1 MGFQMTLIEMLEENV
16 SKYPDKTAIIYKDE
30 TFTYRDFGHQSQML
44 ANFLANHGLVKGD
57 RVGLII
63 KKSPEALIS
72 FLGIAMAGGIFYTVD
87 YNQPDDNI
95 HYTIDLTRPA
105 FLIVSAEF
113 KSILK
118 KLESRN
124 LAAKVIVVGDDDNS
138 DYFTWQEAQTFQ
150 ADLRCDIKIDQHD
163 PVYLNFTSGST
174 GKPKG
179 AITTHDNLYWNTK
192 SVVKSFAITPS
203 DIHLCGFPIFT
214 HPDELFM
221 RALYT
226 GGTIV
231 LTDDALPNTIASA
244 VSRHKITCMMA
255 VALIYENLVR
265 YQVNPTDLAT
275 LRVAE
280 SAGMPVSSRLVE
292 DFKERFN
299 ITITAAW
306 GSTETKGIALANPV
320 SKTKPESMGKPCP
333 YYDIKVVDE
342 MGQEVGTEE
351 IGEMIIRGPANI
363 TGYFDNEQE
372 SKNLIKDGW
381 LYTGDMVKKDPQGYF
396 YFVARKNRMIKV
408 AGWKVYPNEIE
419 DVLASHPDVA
429 EAAVTK
435 TDDQT
440 LGEVPRAVVVLKSGA
455 AVTPSD
461 LRRHC
466 AKTLAKYK
474 VPTVI
479 DIVSELPK
487 APSGKILYQRL

>member
-1 MGFQMTLIEMLEENV
+1 MTLIEMLEKNL
-16 SKYPDKTAIIYKDE
+16 SKCPDKTAISYKDQ
-30 TFTYRDFGHQSQML
+30 TMTYRDFGLQSQML
-44 ANFLANHGLVKGD
+44 ANFLANHGLEKGD

-63 KKSPEALIS
+63 KKTPEAIIS

-95 HYTIDLTRPA
+95 QYTIDLTRPA

-118 KLESRN
+118 KLESKN
-124 LAAKVIVVGDDDNS
+124 LAAKVIIIGDDDNS

-150 ADLRCDIKIDQHD
+150 TDLRCDIKIDQHD

-179 AITTHDNLYWNTK
+179 AVTTPDNLYWNTK
-192 SVVKSFAITPS
+192 SVIKSFEITHT

-231 LTDDALPNTIASA
+231 LTDDALPKTIASA

-265 YQVNPTDLAT
+265 YKVNPTELAT

-299 ITITAAW
+299 ITITTAW

-320 SKTKPESMGKPCP
+320 SKTKPDSMGKPCP
-333 YYDIKVVDE
+333 YYEIKVVDE
-342 MGQEVGTEE
+342 MGQEVGIEE

-381 LYTGDMVKKDPQGYF
+381 LYTGDMVKKDSQGYF

-419 DVLASHPDVA
+419 EALASHPDVA
-429 EAAVTK
+429 ESAVTK

-455 AVTPSD
+455 VVTPSD

-479 DIVSELPK
+479 DFVSELPK
-487 APSGKILYQRL
+487 APSGKILYQKL